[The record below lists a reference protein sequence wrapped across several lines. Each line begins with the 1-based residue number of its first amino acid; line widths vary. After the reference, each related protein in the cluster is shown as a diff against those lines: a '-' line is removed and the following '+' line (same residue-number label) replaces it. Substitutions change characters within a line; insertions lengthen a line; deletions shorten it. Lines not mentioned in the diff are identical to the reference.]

1 MTENA
6 AAFSFKSDTTLLV
19 MAIREKNDVV
29 RWCIVSSEM
38 GADLKDSCDC
48 QSNGGGLKR
57 TNCAP
62 TTQKFSRVA
71 HVSECKVLQAS

>member
-6 AAFSFKSDTTLLV
+6 AAFSFKSDNSDGDT
-19 MAIREKNDVV
+19 RKNDVV

-38 GADLKDSCDC
+38 GVDLKDSCDC

-57 TNCAP
+57 TNCHSVS
-62 TTQKFSRVA
+62 QLVVA
-71 HVSECKVLQAS
+71 

>member
-57 TNCAP
+57 TVSVS
-62 TTQKFSRVA
+62 QLVVA
-71 HVSECKVLQAS
+71 